1 MTDQSIF
8 VVRPSGPLFGSVK
21 VNGAKNS
28 VLKLMVA
35 TLLAEGT
42 HRLYNVPDITD
53 VKIVAQM
60 LTECGSKVTFEG
72 CGEVLIETPKTSDI
86 TPRASLELVAK
97 IRASVVVMGPLL
109 ARCNRVELAQP
120 GGDDFGSRPI
130 DYHIEGLSS
139 LGATFSESDG
149 YLIGRTQ
156 GLTGGRVVLE
166 FPSHTAT
173 DNILMAAVL
182 AEGATVIENAARE
195 PEVIDLA
202 EMLTSMGA
210 KIKGAGTSRIEVQG
224 VTCLRPA
231 NHRVV
236 PDRVEAATFLAAV
249 AASGG
254 EVFLEEARE
263 DHMEMLL
270 RKIRSMGAH
279 IESTPLGIWIKSEER
294 LKAVDV
300 STLPYPGVA
309 TDYQPLVVTM
319 LSVADGTSVVSENLF
334 SGRFRY
340 IEELRKMK
348 ADIVTDGHHVVI
360 RGNPKLSGAK
370 VRACDIR
377 AGVALIVAA
386 LAADGET
393 EISSVS
399 HIDRGYEKI
408 EERLRLLGAHIERR
422 RVFEKEHD

>member
-1 MTDQSIF
+1 MTYQDIF

-21 VNGAKNS
+21 INGAKNS
-28 VLKLMVA
+28 VLKLMAA

-42 HRLYNVPDITD
+42 HHLYNVPDITD

-60 LTECGSKVTFEG
+60 LTECGSKVFFVG
-72 CGEVLIETPKTSDI
+72 DGEVIIETPKTSDI

-109 ARCNRVELAQP
+109 ARCKTVEVAQP

-139 LGATFSESDG
+139 LGSTFSERDG
-149 YLIGRTQ
+149 YLIGRTE

-182 AEGATVIENAARE
+182 ADGTTVIENAARE

-210 KIKGAGTSRIEVQG
+210 KINGVGTSRIEVQG
-224 VTCLRPA
+224 VPRLGVA
-231 NHRVV
+231 NHRVI
-236 PDRVEAATFLAAV
+236 PDRVEAASFLAAV
-249 AASGG
+249 AVGGG

-270 RKIRSMGAH
+270 RKMRSMGIH
-279 IESTPLGIWIKSEER
+279 IESTPLGIWVKSEAHLR
-294 LKAVDV
+294 AVDV

-319 LSVADGTSVVSENLF
+319 LSVAEGTSVVSENLF

-340 IEELRKMK
+340 IEELRKMG

-360 RGNPKLSGAK
+360 RGASKLTGAE
-370 VRACDIR
+370 VRASDIR

-386 LAADGET
+386 LVAEGET
-393 EISSVS
+393 KISGVR
-399 HIDRGYEKI
+399 HIDRGYERI
-408 EERLRLLGAHIERR
+408 EQRLRLLGANIDRR
-422 RVFEKEHD
+422 AVGRKESD